1 MIWIWADAMR
11 ETTEDVRDLDR
22 GFYLS
27 REAQVGELRRLYAL
41 ELEDA
46 ARLSAA
52 ISSSE
57 QVTDAPQ

>member
-1 MIWIWADAMR
+1 MQR
-11 ETTEDVRDLDR
+11 ELQDVRDLDR
-22 GFYLS
+22 GLWLAP
-27 REAQVGELRRLYAL
+27 EAQVGELRRLYAL

-46 ARLSAA
+46 DRFRAA

>member
-1 MIWIWADAMR
+1 MR